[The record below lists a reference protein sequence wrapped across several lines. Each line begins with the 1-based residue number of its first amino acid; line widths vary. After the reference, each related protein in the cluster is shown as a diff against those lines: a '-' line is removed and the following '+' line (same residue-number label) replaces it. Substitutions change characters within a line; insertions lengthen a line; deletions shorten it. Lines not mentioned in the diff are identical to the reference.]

1 MDDEENCLIET
12 IEGIPCWNEE
22 INAINIAFESE
33 GEVMLLSEFNDTID
47 SCGWFKKA
55 LSFIKKNAVAIAVTA
70 VVVAAVVTVAV
81 AAPVFVTTVAT
92 AVMSSGGGAAALA
105 GGISAGLAAA
115 GSAVASSTLIPAAAA
130 TAAIAVGVAATAD
143 MIDAIEW
150 EGVKY
155 KVRELTEQ
163 VRYSI
168 RNSQYYLAVAT
179 SEGKMFVSSIP
190 VSHFIAMT
198 AARAGLSVYTYYQ
211 NNALSLATVVN
222 YNYYPQ
228 RSPAHKNGYFEHYH
242 VYKANQTCHIF
253 FGDPVWD
260 EKRLEPAKDW

>member
-22 INAINIAFESE
+22 INSADIAFESE
-33 GEVMLLSEFNDTID
+33 GEVMLLSEFNESID

-92 AVMSSGGGAAALA
+92 AVMSSGGGTAALA

-115 GSAVASSTLIPAAAA
+115 GSAVASSTLVSASLTVAALAA
-130 TAAIAVGVAATAD
+130 GVAIRAD
-143 MIDAIEW
+143 MIDVTY

-155 KVRELTEQ
+155 ILETYAKVKNQLQIKNTIY
-163 VRYSI
+163 VRQQ
-168 RNSQYYLAVAT
+168 RAV
-179 SEGKMFVSSIP
+179 E
-190 VSHFIAMT
+190 
-198 AARAGLSVYTYYQ
+198 
-211 NNALSLATVVN
+211 
-222 YNYYPQ
+222 
-228 RSPAHKNGYFEHYH
+228 
-242 VYKANQTCHIF
+242 C
-253 FGDPVWD
+253 
-260 EKRLEPAKDW
+260 